1 MSTIPS
7 RFKFTQKL
15 IDQLPPHPK
24 EARSTEGEY
33 SDTEVAGLKVL
44 VSKSGR
50 KFFYVRYNQHGRK
63 RAMKLGEVGALSLA
77 EARKRALEVRYQL
90 DQGRDPQ
97 EEKTLHRAMP
107 TFATFALEEYLPYAR
122 QHKRSAHSDESKLRL
137 HLFPRFG
144 TRTLDAITTR
154 DVQLYHAEIKASH
167 CPATANRHLSLLSKL
182 FKLAMQWERV
192 TKNPCQGVKKFKEN
206 NQRHRYLSDDELQ
219 RLFRAMESEPNQ
231 TLVAALKLLL
241 LTGIRKEEAMQAQ
254 WVNVDLERRRR
265 ARSRVKFADI
275 HQRLVTG
282 MLGGE
287 SIRLHL
293 LLQFTLCQKGVCIN
307 TPHIKSLTNLSE

>member
-1 MSTIPS
+1 MRQPRSWKTWCTWS
-7 RFKFTQKL
+7 RRTSA
-15 IDQLPPHPK
+15 I
-24 EARSTEGEY
+24 ATSSSR
-33 SDTEVAGLKVL
+33 
-44 VSKSGR
+44 
-50 KFFYVRYNQHGRK
+50 
-63 RAMKLGEVGALSLA
+63 
-77 EARKRALEVRYQL
+77 
-90 DQGRDPQ
+90 
-97 EEKTLHRAMP
+97 P
-107 TFATFALEEYLPYAR
+107 TPYAR

-154 DVQLYHAEIKASH
+154 DVQLYHAEIKTWH

-219 RLFRAMESEPNQ
+219 RLFRAMEGERNQ

-254 WVNVDLERRRR
+254 WVNVDLERGTLFLPETKSGRGRHVVLNPAAVELIRQQPRQADNPYIFPGRIPQRPINNPQKGFRRLLAAAGIENLR
-265 ARSRVKFADI
+265 IHDLRHSFASLAVNAGATLY
-275 HQRLVTG
+275 QVQ
-282 MLGGE
+282 
-287 SIRLHL
+287 HL
-293 LLQFTLCQKGVCIN
+293 LGHASAQTTQRYA
-307 TPHIKSLTNLSE
+307 HLTDAALREASQAVATSVSRATREESG